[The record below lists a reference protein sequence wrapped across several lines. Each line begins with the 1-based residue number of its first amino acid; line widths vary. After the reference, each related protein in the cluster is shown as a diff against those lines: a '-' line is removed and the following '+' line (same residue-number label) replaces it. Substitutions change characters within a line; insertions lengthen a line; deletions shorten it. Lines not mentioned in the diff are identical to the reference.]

1 MNILNNDCVAL
12 EVKYHKRCYERYT
25 SCVRHA
31 GLEEEE
37 KYESC
42 KYMKSFESFC
52 EYVKQEVV
60 GGHYIVYV
68 SRLKD
73 EFLKRVRVM
82 DKEDASNYKAFRLKK
97 DCRIDF
103 LSWTFTN
110 LDENSRVRLYTH
122 KI

>member
-1 MNILNNDCVAL
+1 MAVAFEKQQLQKILVHILNNDCSAI

-31 GLEEEE
+31 DHEMDAE

-60 GGHYIVYV
+60 VGHNIVFM
-68 SRLKD
+68 SQLR
-73 EFLKRVRVM
+73 
-82 DKEDASNYKAFRLKK
+82 DKFVKIVQDTEIEDAPTIKLFVLRN
-97 DCRIDF
+97 DCRADF
-103 LSWTFTN
+103 LS
-110 LDENSRVRLYTH
+110 
-122 KI
+122 